1 MSSVSCQM
9 LTKYARILSPET
21 VYIGGPLEGS
31 SQQIN
36 KDLIFMCICGNLL
49 SLDQSSIGFLKRQ
62 PFNKPSELLH
72 KNFTR
77 DYHCNIA
84 SEGYLVST
92 PE

>member
-36 KDLIFMCICGNLL
+36 KDLIFMCICGNHL
-49 SLDQSSIGFLKRQ
+49 SLDQSSIGFLKR
-62 PFNKPSELLH
+62 
-72 KNFTR
+72 
-77 DYHCNIA
+77 
-84 SEGYLVST
+84 
-92 PE
+92 